1 MVEDDL
7 QYGWSKWWFRQST
20 CCSPAINQDADP
32 VHKCIMQMLEYTGE
46 IPINHIIAD
55 TPVELV
61 QIQSWVWIQYTRK
74 LFACLLVKTNPLL
87 RYLSLLT
94 KTYCI
99 STFNCISPC
108 SPECSTCQTT
118 ADPPRENPSMSSSYY
133 TLGDRNGPR
142 RYYNNV
148 KHGRWL
154 VPNWDELAT
163 MMGPV
168 AWWCMTWPIVDRSD
182 LAANSTRSIT
192 LHPKGHFSVGISH
205 RLESRSQ
212 EADQRAWRDTGGRGF
227 PGLVVPVARN
237 FDFEAFEGPAVEAN
251 FKWLLPF
258 GIWWNQMSKSY
269 TWAFSVGTRP
279 CCSSQI
285 EHNQLT

>member
-1 MVEDDL
+1 
-7 QYGWSKWWFRQST
+7 
-20 CCSPAINQDADP
+20 
-32 VHKCIMQMLEYTGE
+32 MQMLEYTGE
-46 IPINHIIAD
+46 IRINHIIAD

-74 LFACLLVKTNPLL
+74 LFACLLVKTNLLL

-99 STFNCISPC
+99 STFNFISPC
-108 SPECSTCQTT
+108 FPRMFHMSNHRRPTERESQYVKFLLYSWGSKPTT
-118 ADPPRENPSMSSSYY
+118 P
-133 TLGDRNGPR
+133 LLQQC
-142 RYYNNV
+142 V

-154 VPNWDELAT
+154 VPDWDELAT

-168 AWWCMTWPIVDRSD
+168 AWWYMTWPIIDGSD

-237 FDFEAFEGPAVEAN
+237 FDFEAFEEPAIEAN
-251 FKWLLPF
+251 FKSCIRNLVE
-258 GIWWNQMSKSY
+258 SD
-269 TWAFSVGTRP
+269 V
-279 CCSSQI
+279 
-285 EHNQLT
+285 